1 MAFIVEPQVEEY
13 AEAYTTPDGDL
24 FERLAEETRA
34 KTTAPQM
41 MVGRIEG
48 RFLATL
54 VALSGARR
62 ILEFGTF
69 TGYSSIS
76 MASALPADGKVIT
89 LDVDPEATAI
99 ARRYMDESGHGDK
112 IEIRLGPALETL
124 QDVEGPFDL
133 IFIDADKPN
142 YVNYYEAALPLLAD
156 DGLVIADNVLWSGRV
171 VEDDGD
177 ESTRAIKEFNEHVRA
192 DDRVVSVML
201 TVRDGMTLIR
211 KAAESFPEPCKNRPI
226 LLVSRGLIF
235 CDLRGGLRP
244 GCIGACLRWPRRCS
258 SSCSPGRL
266 QASARPP
273 RAGALDG
280 SRPRCSTR
288 LPSAAVRPSGS
299 S

>member
-1 MAFIVEPQVEEY
+1 VAFIVDPEIEEY
-13 AEAYTTPDGDL
+13 AESHTTPDGEL

-76 MASALPADGKVIT
+76 MASALPSDGKVIT

-99 ARRYMDESGHGDK
+99 ARRYMDESGHGGK

-124 QDVEGPFDL
+124 QDVAGPFDL
-133 IFIDADKPN
+133 VFIDADKEN

-156 DGLVIADNVLWSGRV
+156 DGLLIADNVLWSGRV

-192 DDRVVSVML
+192 DDRVVSVLL
-201 TVRDGMTLIR
+201 TVRDGMTLVR
-211 KAAESFPEPCKNRPI
+211 KRE
-226 LLVSRGLIF
+226 
-235 CDLRGGLRP
+235 
-244 GCIGACLRWPRRCS
+244 
-258 SSCSPGRL
+258 
-266 QASARPP
+266 
-273 RAGALDG
+273 
-280 SRPRCSTR
+280 
-288 LPSAAVRPSGS
+288 
-299 S
+299 